1 MIKVTRLNGE
11 EFYLNPHLIERIES
25 KADTIIT
32 MHSQIQYIVKEKFD
46 EIYSSILNY
55 RKKISIGGQE

>member
-32 MHSQIQYIVKEKFD
+32 MHSQIQYIVQISPDKSLRRVAY
-46 EIYSSILNY
+46 YST
-55 RKKISIGGQE
+55 

>member
-11 EFYLNPHLIERIES
+11 VFYLNPHLIEKVEQ

-32 MHSQIQYIVKEKFD
+32 MDSQIQYIVKEKFD
-46 EIYSSILNY
+46 EIYKKIILY
-55 RKKISIGGQE
+55 RRKISIGGQE